1 MTFYKILSFWI
12 IGIIGGIIVRILA
25 NVSKGFTKLPVV
37 SQFNALLGGILTTIM
52 MYVVIFFGLILLSNW
67 PSQEFK
73 QTVEESRVA
82 VYILDNTPNVMNQ
95 IVSM

>member
-1 MTFYKILSFWI
+1 
-12 IGIIGGIIVRILA
+12 
-25 NVSKGFTKLPVV
+25 
-37 SQFNALLGGILTTIM
+37 M

-67 PSQEFK
+67 PSQEVK